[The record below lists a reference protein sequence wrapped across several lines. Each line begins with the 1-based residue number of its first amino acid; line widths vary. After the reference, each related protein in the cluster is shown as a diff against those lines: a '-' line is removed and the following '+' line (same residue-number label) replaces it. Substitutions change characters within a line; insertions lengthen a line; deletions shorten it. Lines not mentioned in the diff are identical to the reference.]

1 MKTSYSRLLI
11 IPAFIMTFFSQ
22 FISAS
27 ELTID
32 DDAPDFSLIDQYQK
46 THQLSDYQDKWLVLY
61 FYPKDDTPG
70 CTTEA
75 CNFRDD
81 IIEIKAL
88 GAEVLGV
95 SIDNAE
101 SHAKFAEKHGLPF
114 SLLSDPDGA
123 VAKSYGS
130 LMSLGP
136 LKLAKRHSFIID
148 PEGKLAR
155 IYRKVKPSS
164 HSDEIIADLKKLTSE

>member
-1 MKTSYSRLLI
+1 M
-11 IPAFIMTFFSQ
+11 MTFFSQ
-22 FISAS
+22 FLSAN
-27 ELTID
+27 ELSIN

-46 THQLSDYQDKWLVLY
+46 THQLIDYKDKWVVLY

-88 GAEVLGV
+88 GAEVIGV

-114 SLLSDPDGA
+114 TLLSDADGA

-136 LKLAKRHSFIID
+136 LKLAKRHSFIIN
-148 PEGKLAR
+148 PQGKLAK
-155 IYRKVKPSS
+155 IYRKVNPSS
-164 HSDEIIADLKKLTSE
+164 HSDEIIADLQKLTTE